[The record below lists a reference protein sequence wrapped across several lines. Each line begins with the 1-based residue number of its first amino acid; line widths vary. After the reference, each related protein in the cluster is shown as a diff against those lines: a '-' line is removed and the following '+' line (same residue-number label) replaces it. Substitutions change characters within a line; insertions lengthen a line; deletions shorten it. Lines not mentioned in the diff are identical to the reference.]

1 MDNLGD
7 MLIQIKNAGN
17 AGNKSV
23 TVSFSKFKNA
33 VATELLRL
41 GYVAFLNKKSKKG
54 FPAVEIGIAYEE
66 WGIPKIKGLKRISKL
81 SRRIYHGIAE
91 IKPVRQGYGDLF
103 LSTPRGIM
111 TGKEA
116 LKERVGGEALFK
128 IW

>member
-54 FPAVEIGIAYEE
+54 FPALEI
-66 WGIPKIKGLKRISKL
+66 
-81 SRRIYHGIAE
+81 
-91 IKPVRQGYGDLF
+91 
-103 LSTPRGIM
+103 
-111 TGKEA
+111 
-116 LKERVGGEALFK
+116 
-128 IW
+128 